1 MLTPGDAH
9 ALAQQIQ
16 AALREGRIDEAE
28 QCAARL
34 QMLAPDDPNSDL
46 FSGIVAYKRNRYA
59 DAIAHFERIRQRH
72 PSNATASFWLG
83 NALRHAGRLDEAA
96 SIYRTVA
103 TAEARANLEST
114 EALRCAESAGR
125 QSLAEDRRAPTAT
138 SLQPVVDR
146 AADLARNGI
155 EAPLNDH
162 VPPATRAPLISF
174 VTCTITP
181 AKLERLR
188 NSLGVA
194 MGAAP
199 WELVPVTDAR
209 SLCEGYTRGF
219 ARARGELVVF
229 CHDDIEVLCDR
240 FHDRLMEAY
249 DGADLIGVV
258 GVDKLNGPALA
269 WAGLPHLHGAV
280 THPENDAFYPS
291 LCSSAG
297 PRIDNAQALDGLF
310 IATRREVVESIGF
323 DADTFDGF
331 DFYDL
336 DFSYRAFRAGLRLR
350 IQTDLHL
357 LHASR
362 GNFGPQYAFYSE
374 RFRAKHAEFA
384 DPPPFRQPLVHQAR
398 VSSLDDTRRFHA
410 WIGHW
415 LRGVPHAT

>member
-1 MLTPGDAH
+1 MPGDVN

-16 AALREGRIDEAE
+16 IALRDGRIAEAAQLTE
-28 QCAARL
+28 RL
-34 QMLAPDDPNSDL
+34 RTAAPDDPNGDL
-46 FSGIVAYKRNRYA
+46 FSGIVAYKQNRFT
-59 DAIAHFERIRQRH
+59 DAIAYLDRIRQRH
-72 PSNATASFWLG
+72 PSNATALFWLG
-83 NALRHAGRLDEAA
+83 NALRHAGQLDAAA
-96 SIYRTVA
+96 SVYRAVPMA
-103 TAEARANLEST
+103 DARANLAST
-114 EALRCAESAGR
+114 DALIRIENAGR
-125 QSLAEDRRAPTAT
+125 QAMAEDRRAPTET
-138 SLQPVVDR
+138 SLQAAVDR
-146 AADLARNGI
+146 AAELARNGI
-155 EAPLNDH
+155 EAPTSDQ
-162 VPPATRAPLISF
+162 VPAAKNAPLISF

-181 AKLERLR
+181 AKLARLR
-188 NSLGVA
+188 ASLTAA

-199 WELVPVTDAR
+199 WELVPITDAR

-219 ARARGELVVF
+219 ARARGEFIVF

-240 FHDRLMEAY
+240 FHDRLMDAY
-249 DGADLIGVV
+249 DGADLVGVV
-258 GVDKLNGPALA
+258 GVNKLNGPALA
-269 WAGLPHLHGAV
+269 WAGLPYLHGAV

-310 IATRREVVESIGF
+310 IATRRDVVESIGF
-323 DADTFDGF
+323 DADTFDAF
-331 DFYDL
+331 DFYDI

-384 DPPPFRQPLVHQAR
+384 NPPPFRQPLVHQAR

-415 LRGVPHAT
+415 LRGLPQHA